1 MQVIITPKSQKYYER
16 LLKSEQTKIKRK
28 LLVLENDP
36 FSGKK
41 LAGELKEQRSLK
53 AWPYRIIYYM
63 NVDEKKIYVT
73 AIIHRQGAYK
83 K

>member
-1 MQVIITPKSQKYYER
+1 MQVIVTPKAQKHYER
-16 LLKSEQTKIKRK
+16 LPKNEQAKIKKK
-28 LLVLENDP
+28 LLVLETDP
-36 FSGKK
+36 LSGKK

-63 NVDEKKIYVT
+63 NVNEEKIYVT
-73 AIIHRQGAYK
+73 AIIHRQSVYK